1 MTTNEQISEG
11 VEPVA
16 LSGDEL
22 VAVIGNAP
30 PSPVW
35 PIYAWGLVWTLW
47 LMFLLFMV
55 VQR

>member
-1 MTTNEQISEG
+1 MTTNGQLSNSA
-11 VEPVA
+11 EPA
-16 LSGDEL
+16 TLSGNEL

-35 PIYAWGLVWTLW
+35 PIYAWGLVWMLW